1 MAERAAIILASAT
14 GAASTEV
21 AAAAGVNRGTV
32 GKWRTRF
39 LAQRLDGLLDAP
51 RPGAPRTITDGD
63 VERVIRK
70 TLEER
75 PPETEATHWS
85 TRTMA
90 QAAGVTQ
97 TAVVRIWHA
106 YGLQPHRAGDLVPTT
121 VPSRLGRGDRCEP
134 ERTFI
139 HDHYVGELLEGTFR
153 PKVRRRVEAIVARLR
168 DDEDIDGVL
177 ALLLPSAIVAELP
190 AFNTTALHVDA
201 IVNYLWA

>member
-1 MAERAAIILASAT
+1 MEHTDDGAGRGRDANGGRPNLARVRLAT
-14 GAASTEV
+14 AS
-21 AAAAGVNRGTV
+21 G
-32 GKWRTRF
+32 
-39 LAQRLDGLLDAP
+39 
-51 RPGAPRTITDGD
+51 
-63 VERVIRK
+63 
-70 TLEER
+70 
-75 PPETEATHWS
+75 
-85 TRTMA
+85 
-90 QAAGVTQ
+90 
-97 TAVVRIWHA
+97 
-106 YGLQPHRAGDLVPTT
+106 GDLVPTT